1 MGTFQ
6 ALSENAMGG
15 FTNESPLATQKTA
28 IGGTE
33 NQRCGHKSSH
43 NFRISCPNPDFLS
56 DPESPGTVFCASTS
70 VTNQHLYENSCTQK
84 KRL

>member
-15 FTNESPLATQKTA
+15 FPNESPLATQKTA

-56 DPESPGTVFCASTS
+56 DPESPVQGGHFGRLRSTF
-70 VTNQHLYENSCTQK
+70 
-84 KRL
+84 RLFRQR